1 MDRTDFEFL
10 RELAAMRPVTAD
22 PAAVDRVQYRMKEF
36 LDANGLFTTVEA
48 VEDRHLVYA
57 STNGS
62 KTPDILFNAHLDVV
76 PASDEAQYTLVER
89 DGKIFGRG
97 PADDLGNAICIART
111 LIALK
116 GKVSAGAIF
125 TGNEECGGSTTNGM
139 IDLGYGAK
147 KMVVIADGNAGPERV
162 VYAQKG
168 IVTLKL
174 TAHGRS
180 GHSSMPWNFDN
191 AIEKLLAG
199 YAKFASTWDNP
210 RSIDDW
216 RSTMAPCIISG
227 GQAVNQIPGEATL
240 FVNFRVVTNE
250 EFETLADRVRKVTG
264 LEVEFFRGCRPYTG
278 DPNAPEMRLLGQ
290 VIRELCGIE
299 TEFARMTGAT
309 DARHLQRC
317 GVPVAIIGCKG
328 AGAHSIGEYL
338 ETDAIDRMLAIFTE
352 LARRL

>member
-1 MDRTDFEFL
+1 MNKADFEFL

-22 PAAVDRVQYRMKEF
+22 PEAVDRVQYRMKEF
-36 LDANGLFTTVEA
+36 LDANGIFTTVEK
-48 VEDRHLVYA
+48 VLDRHLVFA
-57 STNGS
+57 STDGA

-76 PASDEAQYTLVER
+76 PASDDAQYDIVER

-97 PADDLGNAICIART
+97 PADDLGNALCVAKT

-125 TGNEECGGSTTNGM
+125 TGNEECGGSTTGGM
-139 IDLGYGAK
+139 VDLGYGAK
-147 KMVVIADGNAGPERV
+147 KMVIVSDGNNGPERV

-174 TAHGRS
+174 TAHGKS
-180 GHSSMPWNFDN
+180 GHSSAPWASDN
-191 AIEKLLAG
+191 AIEKLMAG
-199 YAKFASTWDNP
+199 YQKFASTWENP

-216 RSTMAPCIISG
+216 RSSMAPCIVSG
-227 GQAVNQIPGEATL
+227 GKAVNQIPDEATL
-240 FVNFRVVTNE
+240 FVNFRVVTDD
-250 EFETLADRVRKVTG
+250 EFENLAGRVRETTG
-264 LEVEFFRGCRPYTG
+264 LDVEFFRGCRPYSG
-278 DPNAPEMRLLGQ
+278 NPEAPEMRLLAR
-290 VIRELCGIE
+290 VIHDLYGIE

-328 AGAHSIGEYL
+328 FGAHSVNEYL
-338 ETDAIDRMLAIFTE
+338 ESDAVDRMLAVYTE